1 MKQPTIS
8 IVVPVY
14 NEVDNIEPLGN
25 AIINAMENVPY
36 EYEVVFVDDGSRD
49 GSAEKAKE
57 WCAVHS
63 AFRSIHFKKNAGQT
77 AAMDAGFKH
86 AKGRYVV
93 SMDADLQNDPAD
105 IPKLLEKLKTY
116 DMVCGWRQKR
126 NDPWLKRISSKVAN
140 AIRNRLSQE
149 EIKDTGCSLKAYRKE
164 CLDKI
169 KLFNGMHRFL
179 PTLFKMEGFT
189 VAEVVVNHY
198 PRKFGKSK
206 YGISNRAFR
215 AFIDLLVVRWMKERK
230 LNYEVKNNGSSPY
243 RVGKNERKKS

>member
-1 MKQPTIS
+1 MKHPTIS
-8 IVVPVY
+8 IVVPLY

-25 AIINAMENVPY
+25 AIISAMKDAS
-36 EYEVVFVDDGSRD
+36 YEVVFVDDGSVD
-49 GSAEKAKE
+49 GSAEKANA
-57 WCAVHS
+57 WCAAHS
-63 AFRSIHFKKNAGQT
+63 NFRTIHFRKNAGQT
-77 AAMDAGFKH
+77 AAMDAGFRH
-86 AKGRYVV
+86 AKGSYVV

-126 NDPWLKRISSKVAN
+126 NDPWIKRISSKVAN
-140 AIRNRLSQE
+140 AIRNKLSQE

-206 YGISNRAFR
+206 YGISNRAVR

-230 LNYEVKNNGSSPY
+230 LNYEVKND
-243 RVGKNERKKS
+243 

>member
-8 IVVPVY
+8 IVVPLY

-25 AIINAMENVPY
+25 AILHAMKDTSY
-36 EYEVVFVDDGSRD
+36 EYEVLFVDDGSVD

-57 WCAVHS
+57 WCAAHEN
-63 AFRSIHFKKNAGQT
+63 FHSIHFKKNAGQT

-86 AKGRYVV
+86 AKGSCVV

-140 AIRNRLSQE
+140 AIRNKLSQE

-206 YGISNRAFR
+206 YGVFNRAFR
-215 AFIDLLVVRWMKERK
+215 AFRDLLVVRWMKERK
-230 LNYEVKNNGSSPY
+230 LNYEVKDD
-243 RVGKNERKKS
+243 

>member
-8 IVVPVY
+8 IVVPLY
-14 NEVDNIEPLGN
+14 NEVDNIELLGN
-25 AIINAMENVPY
+25 AIINAMKDTSY
-36 EYEVVFVDDGSRD
+36 EYEVVFVDDGSID

-57 WCAVHS
+57 WCATHS
-63 AFRSIHFKKNAGQT
+63 DFRSIHFKKNAGQT

-86 AKGRYVV
+86 AKGSYVV

-140 AIRNRLSQE
+140 AIRNKLSQE

-189 VAEVVVNHY
+189 VAEVVVNHR
-198 PRKFGKSK
+198 PRRFGKSK
-206 YGISNRAFR
+206 YGVFNRAFR
-215 AFIDLLVVRWMKERK
+215 AFRDLLVVRWMKERK
-230 LNYEVKNNGSSPY
+230 LNYEVKND
-243 RVGKNERKKS
+243 